1 MSQSDHSA
9 AERRNLQVA
18 TRFVL
23 HVVIVG
29 AVASFG
35 NIGFAR
41 SLVALLWLS
50 AMLCVGAAV
59 LLRETVGAR
68 VLTYWDE
75 AAAFGSLFCL
85 ANVAQAA
92 PAA

>member
-1 MSQSDHSA
+1 MSRSDHTT
-9 AERRNLQVA
+9 AERRNLQVVI
-18 TRFVL
+18 RFVL
-23 HVVIVG
+23 HVAIVG

-35 NIGFAR
+35 DIGFAR

-59 LLRETVGAR
+59 LLRETIGEH

-85 ANVAQAA
+85 ANVVHAA
-92 PAA
+92 LAA